1 MSDFEPGISLNYYL
15 TLVSFTILL
24 HEYLDTLAMEVDR
37 MWYSTFHSPRMSWNW
52 ASFLFYL
59 NRYLVLFGHA
69 PVMLK
74 FFWRT
79 SDPNK
84 LQICHALREYHQYL
98 VIVIQAII
106 SCMLIMRV
114 YVLYERSRR
123 VLAVLVGMVLA
134 PISFGCWSVLVA
146 RDQTPDMDP
155 VLPVGCAAS
164 LTRNQGIHIGAAWAG
179 MLVFDSVIFVMTVL
193 KSFPLRSKS
202 QDLITVLLRD
212 GTIYFSVILA
222 VNLANILILVLGGP
236 FTRSLG
242 TVPMNVISS
251 VMISRLAL
259 NLRDPA
265 LVRRRQSGEP
275 GMSSTAGVCPNIS
288 TVAQTQYTRDPE
300 DEWGPTDTTYELYE
314 ENNGYRGPGRPHGI
328 QTHAIQLTPVNHRL

>member
-1 MSDFEPGISLNYYL
+1 MSDFEPGISLNYYFAL
-15 TLVSFTILL
+15 ASFTILL
-24 HEYLDTLAMEVDR
+24 HEYLDTLPVEVDR
-37 MWYSTFHSPRMSWNW
+37 MWYSTFHGPRMSWNW
-52 ASFLFYL
+52 VSFFFYL
-59 NRYLVLFGHA
+59 NRYFILVSHG
-69 PVMLK
+69 PVMLE
-74 FFWRT
+74 FFWST
-79 SDPNK
+79 SNPNK
-84 LQICHALREYHQYL
+84 LPICHALREYHHYL
-98 VIVIQAII
+98 VIVIQAIV

-123 VLAVLVGMVLA
+123 VLAVLVGMALTV
-134 PISFGCWSVLVA
+134 ISFGCWSVLGTKNT
-146 RDQTPDMDP
+146 TPDMDP

-164 LTRNQGIHIGAAWAG
+164 LTRSQGIHIGAAWGG

-222 VNLANILILVLGGP
+222 VNLTNILILVLGGP

-251 VMISRLAL
+251 VMISRLVL

-265 LVRRRQSGEP
+265 LVRGRQSGEP
-275 GMSSTAGVCPNIS
+275 GLSSTAGVCPNIS
-288 TVAQTQYTRDPE
+288 TIAQTQYTRDPE
-300 DEWGPTDTTYELYE
+300 DGWVPTNTTYKLYE
-314 ENNGYRGPGRPHGI
+314 ENNGYRGSGRPHGT
-328 QTHAIQLTPVNHRL
+328 QTHDIQLIPVNHRL

>member
-1 MSDFEPGISLNYYL
+1 MLDFEPGISLNYYL

-24 HEYLDTLAMEVDR
+24 HEYLDTLALEVDR
-37 MWYSTFHSPRMSWNW
+37 MWYPTFHGLRMSWNW
-52 ASFLFYL
+52 ASFFFYL
-59 NRYLVLFGHA
+59 NRYLVLFSHG
-69 PVMLK
+69 PVMLE

-84 LQICHALREYHQYL
+84 LPICHALREYHHYL
-98 VIVIQAII
+98 VIIIQAII
-106 SCMLIMRV
+106 CCMLIMRV

-123 VLAVLVGMVLA
+123 VLAALVGMALV
-134 PISFGCWSVLVA
+134 PISFGCWSVFVA
-146 RDQTPDMDP
+146 KNQTPDMDP

-164 LTRNQGIHIGAAWAG
+164 LTRNQGIHIGAAWGG

-222 VNLANILILVLGGP
+222 ANLANILILVIGGP
-236 FTRSLG
+236 FTRNLG
-242 TVPMNVISS
+242 TIPMNVISS
-251 VMISRLAL
+251 VMISRLVL

-265 LVRRRQSGEP
+265 LVRRRQSGGP
-275 GMSSTAGVCPNIS
+275 GMGSTAGVCPNIS

-300 DEWGPTDTTYELYE
+300 DGWVPTNTTYELYE
-314 ENNGYRGPGRPHGI
+314 ENNGCRGPGRPRGI
-328 QTHAIQLTPVNHRL
+328 QTHDIQLIPVNHRL